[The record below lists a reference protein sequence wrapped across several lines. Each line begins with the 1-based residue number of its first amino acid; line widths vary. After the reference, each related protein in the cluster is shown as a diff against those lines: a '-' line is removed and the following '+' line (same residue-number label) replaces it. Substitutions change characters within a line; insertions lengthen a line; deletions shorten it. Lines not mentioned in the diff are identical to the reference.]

1 MNNWALL
8 SLGKQ
13 FPQLSGKNG
22 KGGHRP
28 SAGEETTFLLL
39 WWQNVNIWWFG

>member
-1 MNNWALL
+1 MNNRAPL
-8 SLGKQ
+8 SLDKQ

-28 SAGEETTFLLL
+28 LAGKETTFLLL
-39 WWQNVNIWWFG
+39 WWQSVSVWW